1 MQAMTAHSP
10 INALARV
17 RVLVVD
23 DDKDGADTLA
33 SLLQLEGYDVRTEND
48 GLHALPTIQQWQ
60 PRCVLLDIDLPGL
73 DGFDIARRLRRDDRE
88 HRMILI
94 ATTGWARGGRPRNRR
109 RLRHR
114 PLSGQATRSRGA
126 AGGDAAWL
134 TVRTNTDH
142 ASAGAVTVFASSGE
156 TYQDPHEV
164 DR

>member
-10 INALARV
+10 VNALVRV

-94 ATTGWARGGRPRNRR
+94 ATTGWAR
-109 RLRHR
+109 
-114 PLSGQATRSRGA
+114 A
-126 AGGDAAWL
+126 
-134 TVRTNTDH
+134 
-142 ASAGAVTVFASSGE
+142 
-156 TYQDPHEV
+156 V
-164 DR
+164 DRETAAVCGIDHFLAKPLDPAALLAVMPRG